1 MFNIQCSMTK
11 PKFTYG
17 DRIRRK
23 SGGPVET
30 VHDLNDTAYYFEGG
44 GFCLRE
50 DEDCYRLEE
59 KATGFFLVSDTL
71 DGAPLRDHSSHGYEE
86 LADFRRALQQ
96 LVERWGG
103 RTGQYVGSR
112 HQFLRLKFR
121 DMPGGGEEAWL
132 PLYLLQ
138 PCPIPDYLK
147 EKERDPFDK
156 ELDHAFGFE

>member
-1 MFNIQCSMTK
+1 MTK

-23 SGGPVET
+23 AGGPVET
-30 VHDLNDTAYYFEGG
+30 VHDISDTAYYFEGG

-59 KATGFFLVSDTL
+59 KATGFFRVADTI
-71 DGAPLRDHSSHGYEE
+71 DGAPLDDYLSHGYENRS
-86 LADFRRALQQ
+86 DFRDALRK
-96 LVERWGG
+96 LIDWWGG
-103 RTGQYVGSR
+103 RIGERVGDR
-112 HQFLRLKFR
+112 HGFLHLKFR

-138 PCPIPDYLK
+138 PCPMSDYLR
-147 EKERDPFDK
+147 EEEHDPFEM
-156 ELDHAFGFE
+156 ELDQAFGFR

>member
-1 MFNIQCSMTK
+1 MTK

-23 SGGPVET
+23 AGGPIET
-30 VHDLNDTAYYFEGG
+30 VHDLNDTVYYFESG

-59 KATGFFLVSDTL
+59 AATGFFRVSDTI
-71 DGAPLRDHSSHGYEE
+71 DGINLRDHSSHGYED

-112 HQFLRLKFR
+112 HQFLRLRFA
-121 DMPGGGEEAWL
+121 DEWGGREESWL
-132 PLYLLQ
+132 PIYLLS
-138 PCPIPDYLK
+138 PAPVPDYLSDK
-147 EKERDPFDK
+147 PKSAEDESLDKAYGFD
-156 ELDHAFGFE
+156 

>member
-1 MFNIQCSMTK
+1 MTK
-11 PKFTYG
+11 SKFTYG

-23 SGGPVET
+23 VGGPIET
-30 VHDLNDTAYYFEGG
+30 VHAISATAYYFESG

-59 KATGFFLVSDTL
+59 KATGFFRVSDTIA
-71 DGAPLRDHSSHGYEE
+71 GINLRDHSSHGYED

-112 HQFLRLKFR
+112 HGFLRLKFA
-121 DMPGGGEEAWL
+121 DQYQCVSEEAWL
-132 PLYLLQ
+132 PLYLLKAA
-138 PCPIPDYLK
+138 PIP
-147 EKERDPFDK
+147 ERFLQPPPDPFIE
-156 ELDHAFGFE
+156 ELDRAMWGE